1 MESQARGHS
10 SGFICSAC
18 LVLGYVAHFVEA
30 LISDPISDED
40 RSNTEY
46 TAVRVACPFMI
57 CSQCIY
63 HALWCH
69 ELVVLKLFSSEFKD
83 ADLELLVYIGPPV
96 GDSSQARLRAEVAEA
111 RVLDLTASETQ
122 PERARSRLAPGPG
135 KRRARQLGA

>member
-1 MESQARGHS
+1 
-10 SGFICSAC
+10 
-18 LVLGYVAHFVEA
+18 
-30 LISDPISDED
+30 
-40 RSNTEY
+40 
-46 TAVRVACPFMI
+46 MI